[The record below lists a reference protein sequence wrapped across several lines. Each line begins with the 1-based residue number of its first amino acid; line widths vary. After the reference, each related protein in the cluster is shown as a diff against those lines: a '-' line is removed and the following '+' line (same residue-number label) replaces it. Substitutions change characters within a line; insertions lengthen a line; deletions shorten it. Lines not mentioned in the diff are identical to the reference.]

1 MIIPALAQPVGT
13 SLWRI
18 AEALLEHD
26 ESGKILLV

>member
-1 MIIPALAQPVGT
+1 MIIPALARPVGT